1 MGDGINVGLNGVV
14 FVFFCF
20 RIRSKW
26 RLFLTRIFPFPSRV
40 GNLLMNCETVSSHEV
55 VLSWGLFVCLFVCY
69 YLTYLLNKPVQKLH
83 EIFSCSIDG
92 ITVRLSDRPGRQ
104 CLSRVSEK
112 HCR

>member
-26 RLFLTRIFPFPSRV
+26 RLILTRIIPFPSRV
-40 GNLLMNCETVSSHEV
+40 GNLLTNSETASSHEV
-55 VLSWGLFVCLFVCY
+55 VLSWGLLVCLLVI
-69 YLTYLLNKPVQKLH
+69 YLTYLLNKLVQKLH

-92 ITVRLSDRPGRQ
+92 IIVRLSE
-104 CLSRVSEK
+104 C
-112 HCR
+112 